1 MDAIFEW
8 VYIIAGINLLYVLFA
23 RAVSFILG
31 LFIQKFRFFL
41 ASVFATWI
49 VIILL
54 IFLLRNSTIFNSFF
68 AYILFPSICMLI
80 LYFLGKLSNTS
91 FSRGEYIYFYSVY
104 TVAICSFIRHRIYF
118 FRQMNVFI
126 QYVIKHIE
134 TYIFC
139 LPGSFLM
146 PQRIGKKREKQG
158 SASSGRYFQW
168 ELQTKAAQARSKRI
182 QNTGSSTCPAQRG
195 SLHGFC
201 HSLYSS

>member
-80 LYFLGKLSNTS
+80 LYFLGKLSNVS
-91 FSRGEYIYFYSVY
+91 FSRGEYIYIFLPCIYCHKLFFYSTSY
-104 TVAICSFIRHRIYF
+104 LFFSENECFHTICYKTYQIIYF
-118 FRQMNVFI
+118 LSAGLI
-126 QYVIKHIE
+126 PYAATH
-134 TYIFC
+134 
-139 LPGSFLM
+139 
-146 PQRIGKKREKQG
+146 RENQ
-158 SASSGRYFQW
+158 
-168 ELQTKAAQARSKRI
+168 
-182 QNTGSSTCPAQRG
+182 
-195 SLHGFC
+195 
-201 HSLYSS
+201 

>member
-1 MDAIFEW
+1 MVCPLLQYPHYLYAACRRADSGVYLFSTESGAWSASLRQTGLYGQEHFMDAIFEW

-31 LFIQKFRFFL
+31 LFIKKFRFFL

-91 FSRGEYIYFYSVY
+91 FSRGEYIY
-104 TVAICSFIRHRIYF
+104 IFILYILS
-118 FRQMNVFI
+118 
-126 QYVIKHIE
+126 QYVLLFDFVL
-134 TYIFC
+134 IF
-139 LPGSFLM
+139 F
-146 PQRIGKKREKQG
+146 GKWMFP
-158 SASSGRYFQW
+158 YNI
-168 ELQTKAAQARSKRI
+168 L
-182 QNTGSSTCPAQRG
+182 
-195 SLHGFC
+195 
-201 HSLYSS
+201 